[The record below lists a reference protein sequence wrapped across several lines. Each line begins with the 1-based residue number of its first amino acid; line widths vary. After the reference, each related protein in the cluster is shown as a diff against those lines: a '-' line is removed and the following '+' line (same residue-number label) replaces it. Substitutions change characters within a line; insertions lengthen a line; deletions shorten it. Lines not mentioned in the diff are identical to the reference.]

1 MTGSGSVANSIRRK
15 LQAAFSPLSLD
26 IVDDS
31 ARHAGHAGAIR
42 TDGSRGETHF
52 RVRIVSQAFTG
63 MSRVERQRKVYGLLS
78 EELAK
83 DVHALQL
90 EARTPEE
97 VGPDEAKGRNL

>member
-1 MTGSGSVANSIRRK
+1 MNASLSVANSIRRK

-42 TDGSRGETHF
+42 ADGGQGETHF
-52 RVRIVSQAFTG
+52 RVRIVSSAFTG
-63 MSRVERQRKVYGLLS
+63 MSRIERQRKIYAVLS

-83 DVHALQL
+83 EVHALQL

-97 VGPDEAKGRNL
+97 AGA